1 MNAPKRRTGAILDA
15 MLHANAA
22 AVVTDVIVTT
32 YRLFS
37 AVHRKRSTS
46 TRSVDDSPSSEW
58 RSSSS
63 PAVESASR
71 LDCFQNSRITKTS
84 SAPTPSTM
92 NTPKKLSIPI
102 HVTPIACTYTNCAT
116 TSDAMTA
123 VIPPRA
129 RNVEPVCALTR
140 KSVVQN
146 EPAAHLKSP
155 QRYSR
160 PMSLSAHMCRHDAVI
175 SPSPHDS
182 TIGPATSFAHRVA
195 AAYPGV
201 PFGASRNASRVT
213 SVLALASSSPSPSAP
228 ASPKRRSA
236 RRLHGAAS
244 AAISNVPPLRSL
256 HRAATAPN
264 LIALAADAGSKDP
277 FSHPSSSDDVDCRK
291 SAQATV
297 FTSSSVGAADRIQSH
312 TSTRP
317 FPTTHARAV
326 TSSLASHPRGSHPRL
341 GRNPHRTPPA
351 ESRVAHTRR
360 TDSIPSFNSK
370 TARAVRANAS
380 GTPRRPTCSY
390 AETTSNTENA
400 GAHPS
405 RSFLLEAA
413 NPVWFWLLVA
423 VFSLTRAHA
432 PPYPGDRSIALLSS
446 HTRRSARDPNA
457 SPSAAAREVLTMTV
471 NSSAPPA
478 PPQAPALGSVAS
490 ALSGA
495 LLLGKSARTLDAV
508 SLAAAPGNSASSR
521 STRRASASIDVP
533 NSTSSGDAGPR
544 GGSVVTV
551 DVETSLSNCRERSPV
566 LVPRTR

>member
-1 MNAPKRRTGAILDA
+1 

-37 AVHRKRSTS
+37 AVQRKRSTR
-46 TRSVDDSPSSEW
+46 TRSVQDSPSSEW

-63 PAVESASR
+63 PAVESTSR

-140 KSVVQN
+140 KSTA
-146 EPAAHLKSP
+146 EKDPAAHLKSP
-155 QRYSR
+155 QRYSS

-175 SPSPHDS
+175 SPLPHDS

-201 PFGASRNASRVT
+201 PLGASRNASRVT
-213 SVLALASSSPSPSAP
+213 SVLALASSSPSAP

-236 RRLHGAAS
+236 RRFHGAAS
-244 AAISNVPPLRSL
+244 AAISNAPPLRSF

-264 LIALAADAGSKDP
+264 LIALAAAAGSKDP
-277 FSHPSSSDDVDCRK
+277 SSHPSSSDGVDGRK
-291 SAQATV
+291 SARAIV
-297 FTSSSVGAADRIQSH
+297 FTSSSVGAADRTQSH
-312 TSTRP
+312 ISTRP
-317 FPTTHARAV
+317 FPTTHARAA
-326 TSSLASHPRGSHPRL
+326 TSSLALHPRGSHPRL
-341 GRNPHRTPPA
+341 GRSPHRTPPA
-351 ESRVAHTRR
+351 VSRETHTRR
-360 TDSIPSFNSK
+360 TDSIPSFNCK

-390 AETTSNTENA
+390 AETTSKAENA

-405 RSFLLEAA
+405 QSFSLEAA
-413 NPVWFWLLVA
+413 EAVWVSFWVWFFVA
-423 VFSLTRAHA
+423 VLSLIRSHA

-446 HTRRSARDPNA
+446 HTRRSARGPNA
-457 SPSAAAREVLTMTV
+457 SPSARDVLTMTV

-478 PPQAPALGSVAS
+478 PPQAPAFGSVAS

-495 LLLGKSARTLDAV
+495 LLLGKSASTLDAV
-508 SLAAAPGNSASSR
+508 SLAAAPGVTASSR
-521 STRRASASIDVP
+521 STRRASASIDAP
-533 NSTSSGDAGPR
+533 KSTSSGDTGPR